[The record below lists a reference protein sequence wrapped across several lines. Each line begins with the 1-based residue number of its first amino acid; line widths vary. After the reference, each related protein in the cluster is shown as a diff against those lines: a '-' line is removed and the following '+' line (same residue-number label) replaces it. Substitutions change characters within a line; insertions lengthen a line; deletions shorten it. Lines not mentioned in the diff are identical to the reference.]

1 MKNYRPLQFSTPG
14 IAVPG
19 LRVRGLRLNQHMPE
33 PVWTTHAHDHGQVL
47 IYLSGR
53 GRQQM
58 GERAFQCRPGSVVY
72 VEPGQTHAY
81 TRQMHAAPLVLV
93 LDVDLEITRYS
104 PHPVSLMPR
113 ADLTKVLQAL
123 QRLLAIRQPEH
134 RENLLATAA
143 IVMEILDRALLAAGW
158 LKPVNRYAERS
169 GKALTQFTQRLLER
183 MNAPEVT
190 LEEIARRAGYE
201 VEVLN
206 RKLRAE
212 CGLTLGQLRS
222 RYRLGRAQVLIRQ
235 GLPMKIV
242 AQRIGLPDN
251 NYFARWFRQQTG
263 MTPSQFKKSPHQ
275 PAAL

>member
-14 IAVPG
+14 ITVPG
-19 LRVRGLRLNQHMPE
+19 LRVRGLRLNHHMPE
-33 PVWTTHAHDHGQVL
+33 PVWTTHSHEHGQVL

-58 GERAFQCRPGSVVY
+58 GERTFQCRPGSVVY

-81 TRQMHAAPLVLV
+81 TRQMHAAPLILV
-93 LDVDLEITRYS
+93 IDIELEITRYT

-113 ADLTKVLQAL
+113 ADLTRVLQAM
-123 QRLLAIRQPEH
+123 QRLLGIRQPDL

-143 IVMEILDRALLAAGW
+143 IVLEVLDRALLASGW

-169 GKALTQFTQRLLER
+169 RKALTQFTERLLER

-201 VEVLN
+201 VEALN

-212 CGLTLGQLRS
+212 SGLTLGQLRS

-235 GLPMKIV
+235 GLPMKTV
-242 AQRIGLPDN
+242 AQRTGIPDN

-263 MTPSQFKKSPHQ
+263 MTPTQFKKSPHQ